1 MAIDTMAKLRSGL
14 SGGQKYDFFKASQTD
29 EGAGTWHSMWKLS
42 GFPAAGA
49 NPGSLAGVIPDGTT
63 TGAFPVTYSGST
75 YVLSFANT
83 NVINNG
89 TLILYDRLWH
99 NSTMSGT
106 VTVDT
111 TLGSV
116 PALTRPDANGADV
129 EMWGTIYTAIGSTG
143 ATLTVKYT
151 NQAGTTG
158 QTATYVHP
166 ANAESVG
173 QMFPIQLQAGDTG
186 VRVPTSYSWSGTT
199 GTVGDFG
206 IILLRRLCSISFNTL
221 PDTFFMDTFKC
232 GMPLVYTNA
241 CLAFMEYC
249 GSSGGASGNHMGRL
263 IIGQG

>member
-1 MAIDTMAKLRSGL
+1 MAIDTIAKLRSGL
-14 SGGQKYDFFKASQTD
+14 SGGQKFDFFKSSQTT
-29 EGAGTWHSMWKLS
+29 EGAGTWHSSWKLT
-42 GFPAAGA
+42 GFPTAGS
-49 NPGSLAGVIPDGTT
+49 NPGSLAGAVPDNTT
-63 TGAFPVTYSGST
+63 AGAFPLTFSGTS
-75 YVLSFANT
+75 YVLEFQAT
-83 NVINNG
+83 NLANNG
-89 TLILYDRLWH
+89 STLILYDRLWA

-106 VTVDT
+106 VTTDT

-129 EMWGTIYTAIGSTG
+129 EMWGCIYTAIGATG

-186 VRVPTSYSWSGTT
+186 VRVPTSYSWSIST
-199 GTVGDFG
+199 GTAGDFG
-206 IILLRRLCSISFNTL
+206 IILLRRTCSIPVAINNYPVVLDAFRMGI
-221 PDTFFMDTFKC
+221 PRID
-232 GMPLVYTNA
+232 TNA
-241 CLAFMEYC
+241 CLSFMRYC
-249 GSSGGASGNHMGRL
+249 AGTSTGNDHGRL